1 MPYEDERAG
10 LAAIRAIAESGIVD
24 DFRDQMQD
32 RHSGEPLPL
41 PPFMSCPQ
49 GTSRTH
55 ILAIDGSN
63 IYEQIPG
70 ALPCTEAGLVSL
82 GIVLIDLQKLG
93 SLQRLPESRAVN
105 PRLLRDTE
113 KGQTLGMM
121 LPGQNAEKKDGTSP
135 RTWFRQTLNSEL
147 EKAHFGGET
156 LADTL
161 HHLLHLGAR
170 PTINYCPNQQ
180 DGCEADHLPLPAP
193 GEQGNCHL
201 CGEVLLPSDGLRIH
215 EQFIE
220 NASPIE
226 CHNRVQDTLELLA
239 LVNSLRYLAQSEKG
253 LTAIS
258 HTAFVMDGQL
268 AALGTI
274 AVLGLAIRKELH
286 AIQKTLQER
295 RPGANLLV
303 MSGVKSGPFV
313 EHAAE
318 LDRAPAPNKRIPP
331 AHMWL
336 PNNAY
341 IRANIIARSSQS
353 NKPWGEYTHFGRP
366 VVLKT
371 DAGQRLVF
379 NIAQPELDPTPD
391 DEHPITSAP
400 PPQVLADAIATASPL
415 GLGTDQFLALR
426 RAHSQAAIPL
436 RAGTDLIKSLAP

>member
-24 DFRDQMQD
+24 DFRAQMQD

-55 ILAIDGSN
+55 ILAIDGSK
-63 IYEQIPG
+63 IYEPIPG
-70 ALPCTEAGLVSL
+70 ALLCTEAGLVSL

-93 SLQRLPESRAVN
+93 ALQRLPESHAVD

-113 KGQTLGMM
+113 KGKTLGMM
-121 LPGQNAEKKDGTSP
+121 LPGQNAAHKDGTSP
-135 RTWFRQTLNSEL
+135 RTWFRRKLNSEL
-147 EKAHFGGET
+147 EEAHLGGET
-156 LADTL
+156 FADTL
-161 HHLLHLGAR
+161 HHLLQLGND
-170 PTINYCPNQQ
+170 PTINHCPNWQ
-180 DGCEADHLPLPAP
+180 DDCKAVQLPIPAP
-193 GEQGNCHL
+193 GTQSECPS

-220 NASPIE
+220 NASVEE
-226 CHNRVQDTLELLA
+226 CHSRVQNTLELLA
-239 LVNSLRYLAQSEKG
+239 LVNSLRYLTQSPKG
-253 LTAIS
+253 LPAIS

-274 AVLGLAIRKELH
+274 AVLGLAIKKELH
-286 AIQKTLQER
+286 TIQKKLRQTN
-295 RPGANLLV
+295 PGANLLV

-313 EHAAE
+313 DHAAE
-318 LDRAPAPNKRIPP
+318 LDRAPTPNKRIPP
-331 AHMWL
+331 NHVWL
-336 PNNAY
+336 PDNAY

-353 NKPWGEYTHFGRP
+353 AKPWGEYTHFGRP

-371 DAGQRLVF
+371 AAGQRLVF
-379 NIAQPELDPTPD
+379 NIAQPELDPMPD
-391 DEHPITSAP
+391 DRHPITSAP
-400 PPQVLADAIATASPL
+400 PPQVLADAITTASPL
-415 GLGTDQFLALR
+415 GVGTDQFLALR